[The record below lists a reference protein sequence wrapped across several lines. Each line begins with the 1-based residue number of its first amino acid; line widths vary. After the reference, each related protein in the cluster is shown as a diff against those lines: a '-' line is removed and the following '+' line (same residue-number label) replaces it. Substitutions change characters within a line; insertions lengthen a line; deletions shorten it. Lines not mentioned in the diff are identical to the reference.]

1 MAAKRRKGKPH
12 QDFTATRDDPSPPP
26 PEANAHV
33 RSRTPYRRSIIKRI
47 GYWGLVL
54 GIWAM
59 IAVAGVLTLATLNL
73 PPIDTLEIPKRP
85 PSIEII
91 GLDGRALATRGE
103 MHGAN
108 VTIRELPPYL
118 PRAFVAIEDRR
129 FYSHFGID
137 PVGLARALAANIMRR
152 GLTQGGSTIT
162 QQLAKNLF
170 LTQDRTLWRKL
181 QEVVLALWLE
191 RKFSKDEIL
200 ALYLNRVYFGAGA
213 YGVDAAA
220 QRYFG
225 RPAKQVTLAQAAML
239 AGLVRSPSRL
249 APSRNPNGAE
259 MRGQTV
265 LMAMVDVG
273 AITETMAKSAL
284 SQPAR

>member
-1 MAAKRRKGKPH
+1 MGLRRGNARRAPARDAGPAAPATERPRGKQWKWGRRKG
-12 QDFTATRDDPSPPP
+12 AARSPL
-26 PEANAHV
+26 
-33 RSRTPYRRSIIKRI
+33 RRLV
-47 GYWGLVL
+47 YWSLVL
-54 GIWAM
+54 GVWAL
-59 IAVAGVLTLATLNL
+59 IAGVGAIAFVAATL
-73 PPIDTLEIPKRP
+73 PPIQSLEVPKRP
-85 PSIEII
+85 PTVEIV
-91 GLDGRALATRGE
+91 GLDGKPLTMRGE
-103 MHGAN
+103 MSGTDVA
-108 VTIRELPPYL
+108 IRELPPYL

-137 PVGLARALAANIMRR
+137 PIGLARALAANVMRR
-152 GLTQGGSTIT
+152 GLAQGGSTIT

-225 RPAKQVTLAQAAML
+225 RPAKLVTLAQAAML

-273 AITETMAKSAL
+273 AITEAMA
-284 SQPAR
+284 